1 MIKNEYEISDY
12 RLSNCDEDE
21 LKTKYDKN
29 MKSIKDYETHLK
41 LLLSILNDTQPEYAI
56 ILQKE
61 LEKVRYLSN
70 ENLLIK
76 KELMTQIKKNEDLK
90 NKILEEKSR
99 NIKYKKEIENSLKG
113 RMIIEKYQM
122 LSNLSALTTEID
134 DCTEKNNNYL
144 EIVNANSNDKKSKQ
158 IVNKIDTLKKEN
170 LKLFNIINQVDLNK
184 AFNFQS
190 NSQRSSIFSCIG
202 CSQDQAFSFDLS
214 K

>member
-56 ILQKE
+56 ILQ
-61 LEKVRYLSN
+61 
-70 ENLLIK
+70 

-144 EIVNANSNDKKSKQ
+144 EIVNANSNNKKSKQ